1 MSKPNDTKAERR
13 TAGGRRL
20 TRRDVLASVLAGG
33 ALGTAGLLFQR
44 YYEQIRFCITRE
56 DKAETFIAKTSSYD
70 ADLIAP
76 ILAGMRELGIG
87 PEQIRGKRILLK
99 PNLIET
105 AEGAV
110 HIHTHPHV
118 IRAAAEAM
126 LHLGAAHVIVGEGSA
141 HYREIARIAD
151 ETGLDE
157 LLAEDNIPIVDLN
170 CDDLVIRPNAGN
182 RTRLR
187 TLALPAVIDK
197 VDLVV
202 SMPKMKTHHLA
213 GITLSM
219 KNMFGL
225 MPGIAYGWPKNL
237 LHCVGINESILD
249 INATLPAHLA
259 IVDGIIG
266 MEGDGPLAGTPKH
279 AGTLVIGRNLPAVDA
294 TAARIMGVDPLKVP
308 YLRAASGWLGTI
320 REHNIVQRGE
330 TIESMQTQFQLLDKI
345 PAHRGLRLHATR
357 PDKPL

>member
-1 MSKPNDTKAERR
+1 MERGQAKTERR
-13 TAGGRRL
+13 SAGGRRL

-33 ALGTAGLLFQR
+33 ALGTAGLFFQK
-44 YYEQIRFCITRE
+44 YYEEIRFCTTRE
-56 DKAETFIAKTSSYD
+56 DKAETFIAKASSYD
-70 ADLIAP
+70 ADLTAP
-76 ILAGMRELGIG
+76 IQAGMRELGIG
-87 PEQIRGKRILLK
+87 PEQIRDKRILLK
-99 PNLIET
+99 PNLVET

-126 LHLGAAHVIVGEGSA
+126 LRLGAASVIVGEGSA
-141 HYREIARIAD
+141 NYREIARIAE

-170 CDDLVIRPNAGN
+170 CDDLVVRPNAGK
-182 RTRLR
+182 RTRLK
-187 TLALPAVIDK
+187 TLAFPAAIEK
-197 VDLVV
+197 VDFVV

-266 MEGDGPLAGTPKH
+266 MEGDGPLLGVPKY

-294 TAARIMGVDPLKVP
+294 TAARIMGVEPSKVP
-308 YLRAASGWLGTI
+308 HLIAASGWLGTI
-320 REHNIVQRGE
+320 RQNNITQRGE
-330 TIESMQTQFQLLDKI
+330 TLASVQTEFQLLEKI
-345 PAHRGLRLHATR
+345 PAQRGLRLKATR
-357 PDKPL
+357 RDRPL